1 MHCAIAHNDI
11 QINGPAKLCLS
22 AIERHIIKP
31 RLVNVTI
38 LRFVNGN
45 ETGVIIEVLCNEM
58 FLFVHRSW
66 TDSEWQSTSRT

>member
-11 QINGPAKLCLS
+11 RISRPAKLCLS
-22 AIERHIIKP
+22 AIERHIIKA

-45 ETGVIIEVLCNEM
+45 ETGVIIEVLCNQI
-58 FLFVHRSW
+58 FLFARSSW
-66 TDSEWQSTSRT
+66 TDGEWQSKSAT